1 MTTTKTNLPYTVPND
16 SAAGTKLYFDQYG
29 DVPLE
34 FPSAEVDAV
43 IGFFKSK
50 GFGEQ
55 AAQTTSMV
63 LLKQAKID
71 NMQVFKLLDTLK
83 NFEGLQLSTLVGE
96 ILNNNRS
103 NSSTLGFKVVSV
115 DKYNQTR
122 NIVQ

>member
-1 MTTTKTNLPYTVPND
+1 MTITKTNLPYSVPND

-34 FPSAEVDAV
+34 FPGADVDAV
-43 IGFFKSK
+43 IGFFTGK

-55 AAQTTSMV
+55 AAQTTGMV

-71 NMQVFKLLDTLK
+71 SMPVFKLLDTLK
-83 NFEGLQLSTLVGE
+83 NFERIQLSALVGE

>member
-1 MTTTKTNLPYTVPND
+1 MTTTKTNLPYTVPSD

-34 FPSAEVDAV
+34 FPGAEVDAV

-55 AAQTTSMV
+55 AAQTTGMI
-63 LLKQAKID
+63 LLKQAKLD

>member
-1 MTTTKTNLPYTVPND
+1 MTTTKTNLPYAVPND

-29 DVPLE
+29 QVPLE
-34 FPSAEVDAV
+34 FAGSEVDAV

-55 AAQTTSMV
+55 AAQTTGMV

-103 NSSTLGFKVVSV
+103 NSSTLGFKVVNV

>member
-29 DVPLE
+29 QVPLE
-34 FPSAEVDAV
+34 FAGSEVDAV

-50 GFGEQ
+50 GFGDQ
-55 AAQTTSMV
+55 AAQTTGMV

-103 NSSTLGFKVVSV
+103 NSSTLGFKVVNV

>member
-29 DVPLE
+29 QVPLE
-34 FPSAEVDAV
+34 FAGSEVDAV

-50 GFGEQ
+50 GFGDQ
-55 AAQTTSMV
+55 AAQTTGMV

>member
-34 FPSAEVDAV
+34 FPGAEVDAV